1 MQKSHDHAHCCL
13 CWIDG
18 VRSPAVKGWEGVP
31 ICREHLAQGI
41 ARTSGE
47 PKLDIAPNV
56 AAPAALQ

>member
-1 MQKSHDHAHCCL
+1 MQMYCCL
-13 CWIDG
+13 CWAEYR
-18 VRSPAVKGWEGVP
+18 VRTSAPSIRGWEGIP
-31 ICREHLAQGI
+31 LCREHLAQGF